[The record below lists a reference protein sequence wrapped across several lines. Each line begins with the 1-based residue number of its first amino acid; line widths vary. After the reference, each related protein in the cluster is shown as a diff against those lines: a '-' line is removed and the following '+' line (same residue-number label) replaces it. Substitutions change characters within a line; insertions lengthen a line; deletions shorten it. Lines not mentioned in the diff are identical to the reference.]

1 MVAIRNLGKEH
12 GQWGLAVKDVF
23 LISIAAH
30 RNPGKEHRKWGLAVK
45 DLFLISG
52 GGAKVVKYNKFTL
65 PQQRKFRE
73 KGTSLIFHVFNI
85 GFCL

>member
-1 MVAIRNLGKEH
+1 MESCYSS
-12 GQWGLAVKDVF
+12 QYCFAVPVFIF
-23 LISIAAH
+23 LIPITEIIII
-30 RNPGKEHRKWGLAVK
+30 GKEHRKWGLAVK
-45 DLFLISG
+45 DLFSISG